1 VLMHALAASC
11 EELRARTG
19 NPPLYSGG
27 NLGGAGWGA
36 TASPP
41 TFTENCRI
49 FGNFDRKEGQK
60 QSFRVQ
66 MRGFVGNLKVLS
78 EI

>member
-1 VLMHALAASC
+1 VNQALSLLFKVVVEIAI
-11 EELRARTG
+11 ELSPMAEILVRR
-19 NPPLYSGG
+19 
-27 NLGGAGWGA
+27 GA
-36 TASPP
+36 TAPP

-60 QSFRVQ
+60 QYFRVQ
-66 MRGFVGNLKVLS
+66 MFFFVRNLKVLS